1 MKIKIDFG
9 EPIIAESTVMDIVP
23 TDLDDFYVTAS
34 VHDKTN
40 LFFVLLT
47 SAHFYEDKN
56 DREKA
61 AHLYYLMAYYL
72 FLPLT
77 PPGSC
82 LLALHYINKALELN
96 PLQEYQKWL
105 GLIQKGN

>member
-40 LFFVLLT
+40 LFFVLLA
-47 SAHFYEDKN
+47 SAQYYENKKDK
-56 DREKA
+56 EKA
-61 AHLYYLMAYYL
+61 AHLYFLTAFYL
-72 FLPLT
+72 FVPLT

-82 LLALHYINKALELN
+82 MLALHYINKALELN
-96 PLQEYQKWL
+96 PLPEYLEWL